1 MQKNILIYIL
11 LSLLLLITSING
23 QRLLKVSVSKNGK
36 KGQVSSIVRNGM
48 TYISAKDI
56 SKILSG
62 NYYYNPT
69 AAKVEMKFDNFNL
82 KVTAKNQFVVLT
94 DKNENKNVVFQ
105 IPIST
110 LLINNDVFLPIYYT
124 LKYIEIAYQ
133 KKLKYNKKTKD
144 LLVTNDPSDIFEQ
157 LRHTTPTE
165 ITVAKSPAVKRISN
179 YDIFGMDITE
189 MANGTLIRLKTTR
202 RINKYSSSI
211 HEGKLFFFVSGA
223 SIEPAFI
230 KSAKPAGAIRKVKIK
245 TVRGNKQIE
254 FTLKG
259 GVKYADS
266 LQSSSKDIDTDDILI
281 TIQNGALNKLAKN
294 LELDK
299 NKWNFDVIVIDAGHG
314 GKDPGAIGV
323 TGLKEKDVNL
333 GVALELGKILK
344 EKIPDVN
351 VVQTRTKD
359 KFVELYK
366 RGKIA
371 NENSGKLFISIHAN
385 SLGRKNSKTRGFD
398 VYLLRPGK
406 TEKAIKI
413 AEMENSVIKYEDN
426 PQRYQALTDENF
438 ILVTMAHSAYL
449 RYSERFAEILY
460 KNWERELKVPARGV
474 KQAGFLVLVG
484 ASMPSVLVETGFISN
499 RQDEAYLK
507 SKKGRRKIAGTIY
520 ESIVK
525 YREFYEKQMSEESN

>member
-1 MQKNILIYIL
+1 MQKNILIYIS

-36 KGQVSSIVRNGM
+36 KGQVSSIVRNEM

-82 KVTAKNQFVVLT
+82 KVTAKNQFIVLT

-110 LLINNDVFLPIYYT
+110 LLINNDVFLPIDYT

-144 LLVTNDPSDIFEQ
+144 LLITNDPSDIFEQ
-157 LRHTTPTE
+157 LKNTTPTE
-165 ITVAKSPAVKRISN
+165 VTVAKSPAVKHVSN
-179 YDIFGMDITE
+179 YDIYGMDITE

-223 SIEPAFI
+223 SIDPKLI
-230 KSAKPAGAIRKVKIK
+230 KSAKPAGAIRKVRVK

-254 FTLKG
+254 FILKG

-294 LELDK
+294 LENDK

-314 GKDPGAIGV
+314 GKDPGAIGI

-333 GVALELGKILK
+333 GIALELGKILK
-344 EKIPDVN
+344 EKMPDVK

-371 NENSGKLFISIHAN
+371 NENGGKLFISIHAN
-385 SLGRKNSKTRGFD
+385 SLGRKNSKIRGFD

-499 RQDEAYLK
+499 RKDEAYLK